1 MWAAFDCPSGYIGSL
16 SGLVPVASVQSLC
29 AAAAREHGRQGGACP
44 YTVPE
49 LVAAWTEGQNYE
61 PNAALIVNAPTDI
74 AALLAEVARLTAE
87 VERLSAMVP
96 RWAYTHRG
104 RMWRLY
110 CCGVRLLDSGL
121 SAFPGELVLD
131 TTTGDE
137 YPDLPTACR
146 SVCARLGLHDI
157 KPPEGA

>member
-1 MWAAFDCPSGYIGSL
+1 MDRDELAEIEARANAATPGPWTTHVVYRVITPRAGDDGY
-16 SGLVPVASVQSLC
+16 
-29 AAAAREHGRQGGACP
+29 
-44 YTVPE
+44 
-49 LVAAWTEGQNYE
+49 LVADCGASESPDCCEG
-61 PNAALIVNAPTDI
+61 NAPFIAHARTDVP
-74 AALLAEVARLTAE
+74 ALVAEVRRLAAE

-137 YPDLPTACR
+137 YPDLATACAA
-146 SVCARLGLHDI
+146 VCARLGLHDI
-157 KPPEGA
+157 KPPTENP

>member
-1 MWAAFDCPSGYIGSL
+1 MTSEELAAIRARVEIADRDDSYLRSYTG
-16 SGLVPVASVQSLC
+16 AS
-29 AAAAREHGRQGGACP
+29 
-44 YTVPE
+44 
-49 LVAAWTEGQNYE
+49 
-61 PNAALIVNAPTDI
+61 NADLYRHPQVRADMR
-74 AALLAEVARLTAE
+74 ALLAEVARLTAE

>member
-1 MWAAFDCPSGYIGSL
+1 VTSEELAAIRARVEIADRDDSYLRSYTG
-16 SGLVPVASVQSLC
+16 AS
-29 AAAAREHGRQGGACP
+29 
-44 YTVPE
+44 
-49 LVAAWTEGQNYE
+49 
-61 PNAALIVNAPTDI
+61 NADLYRHPQVRADMR
-74 AALLAEVARLTAE
+74 ALLAEVARLTAE